1 MKTAIQNLFS
11 PATVFVAW
19 FATLAALYLGR
30 RWFVRP
36 LMASMLSAALL
47 AFLGL
52 SLADPRF
59 AAVATAP
66 DNVAVLAMFGLLG
79 FFTWLATAQAVEN
92 DRRISHGLPLRET
105 EFARKVRTWPD
116 LVYSELICMIV
127 VMTLLYG
134 LVALGSRPIGAAG
147 QRRRHA
153 QPLEGPL
160 VFPRPARD
168 SSSTPTPGWPAS
180 WSRR

>member
-127 VMTLLYG
+127 VMTLLMVWSL
-134 LVALGSRPIGAAG
+134 LV
-147 QRRRHA
+147 
-153 QPLEGPL
+153 
-160 VFPRPARD
+160 PA
-168 SSSTPTPGWPAS
+168 P
-180 WSRR
+180 